1 MPHAFMILRCFITVA
16 SIVLRILRSVGIM
29 MMMMMMMIAATFA
42 HDDLGSRGW
51 DSMTTTIAIGA
62 FMSAIMA

>member
-29 MMMMMMMIAATFA
+29 MTMMMIAATFA

>member
-16 SIVLRILRSVGIM
+16 SIVLRILRSVGI
-29 MMMMMMMIAATFA
+29 MMMMMIAATFA

>member
-16 SIVLRILRSVGIM
+16 SIVLRILRSVGI
-29 MMMMMMMIAATFA
+29 MMMMIAATFA

>member
-29 MMMMMMMIAATFA
+29 MTMMMMIAATFA